1 MKQRQSRGGRRGELG
16 VAVCSQE
23 VAQEQ
28 WSRWQERGKRGGRR
42 ELLPPSMA
50 TFSLLIRP
58 LHLASPSSFWV
69 VHPEV
74 SGEEVASMEGMVDAA
89 MARCPRVAEE
99 VEVKRGELYL
109 APLPGTGRYHRVVVD
124 RVEGGSATL
133 FYIDQGATA
142 RVRVAELLAI
152 PGTVAAEAPGLV
164 GEPGQALEVWLCR
177 GMLGVARVPRRAWL
191 RRAAARAN
199 SAEPSD
205 HCKIVG
211 VWISPS
217 VKYP

>member
-1 MKQRQSRGGRRGELG
+1 MYVAVKQRQSRGGRRGELG

-89 MARCPRVAEE
+89 VARCTGVVEE
-99 VEVKRGELYL
+99 VEVRRGELYL
-109 APLPGTGRYHRVVVD
+109 ALLPGTGRYHRVVVD
-124 RVEGGSATL
+124 RVEGG
-133 FYIDQGATA
+133 TA
-142 RVRVAELLAI
+142 PL
-152 PGTVAAEAPGLV
+152 
-164 GEPGQALEVWLCR
+164 
-177 GMLGVARVPRRAWL
+177 
-191 RRAAARAN
+191 
-199 SAEPSD
+199 
-205 HCKIVG
+205 
-211 VWISPS
+211 
-217 VKYP
+217 